1 MFILIFVLFSKTKLN
16 NIINKRFFIIF
27 TFYID
32 IVSKYDT
39 MIKIKNEKQ
48 LCIIPIIWF
57 GSFYQVPKNPDYKEN
72 TLIVFSL

>member
-39 MIKIKNEKQ
+39 MIKIKNEK
-48 LCIIPIIWF
+48 
-57 GSFYQVPKNPDYKEN
+57 
-72 TLIVFSL
+72 